1 MATWSHLCNSNGKLV
16 TMQSEDETCS
26 LCKTTYTSEVE
37 KRSRLMP
44 ELPQHREKQIPMLFK
59 AFKNKQ

>member
-1 MATWSHLCNSNGKLV
+1 
-16 TMQSEDETCS
+16 MQYEETCS
-26 LCKTTYTSEVE
+26 LCKTTYSNEVD
-37 KRSRLMP
+37 KRIKLVP

>member
-1 MATWSHLCNSNGKLV
+1 MTTWSHFCKVNGKLI
-16 TMQSEDETCS
+16 TMQSELVPCS
-26 LCKTTYTSEVE
+26 LCETVYSNEVE
-37 KRSRLMP
+37 RQSMLVP